1 VSPLSSLHRNLRT
14 LVVAL
19 LLVGLGCV
27 PGERRSDAAPLPPN
41 LLLIVADDVGRDRVG
56 IYEVVKDP
64 GRTPNI
70 DRLGATGLVFENFWS
85 MPLCSPTRA
94 ALITGLYPHR
104 NGIGA
109 VVDPDSQ
116 RRGANRGLS
125 TELDSLPRALA
136 AAGYTSVIVGKWH
149 LGSNEQGTD
158 HALQLGFAHH
168 FGSFGNLGYRGERPS
183 YTRWT
188 KVVDGVRQRSTVY
201 ATTDTVNDAIA
212 FGEGL
217 PEPWLIVVSF
227 NAAHVPL
234 HVPPSDLHGF
244 TGLRRP
250 SEQKDL
256 ARRAMIEAMDT
267 EIGRLTEA
275 LDERR
280 PVIVFMGDNGT
291 ADRGKGTLRESGVR
305 VPLIVNAPSVV
316 EPGRRVR
323 GLAGVTDLF
332 ATFVELA
339 GIVQPS
345 SELPADSVSLVPYLR
360 SADPSAPR
368 EWLFAERF
376 TPNGPGPYNRH
387 HRAVRGPRYKLVWN
401 SRGGVRFHDLELDP
415 GERRP
420 LRLAGLEGDAAIS
433 YRRLSKLVAEAPP
446 IRAEAFS
453 RAPAGR

>member
-1 VSPLSSLHRNLRT
+1 MTRLSNLHRNRRALA
-14 LVVAL
+14 VAL
-19 LLVGLGCV
+19 LLAGLGCD
-27 PGERRSDAAPLPPN
+27 PGQPRPDASPLPPN

-56 IYEVVKDP
+56 IYEVVEDP

-109 VVDPDSQ
+109 VVDPDGG
-116 RRGANRGLS
+116 RRGVNRGLS
-125 TELDSLPRALA
+125 PELDSLPRALA
-136 AAGYTSVIVGKWH
+136 VAGYTSAIVGKWH

-158 HALQLGFAHH
+158 HALQVGFTHH

-212 FGEGL
+212 LAEKL
-217 PEPWLIVVSF
+217 PEPWLIIVSF
-227 NAAHVPL
+227 NAAHFPF
-234 HVPPSDLHGF
+234 HVPPPDLHSVA
-244 TGLRRP
+244 GLRRP
-250 SEQKDL
+250 SDQKDL

-267 EIGRLTEA
+267 EIGRLTAA
-275 LDERR
+275 LEKRR
-280 PVIVFMGDNGT
+280 PVIFFMGDNGT
-291 ADRGKGTLRESGVR
+291 AGRGKGTLREAGVR

-323 GLAGVTDLF
+323 GLASVTDLF
-332 ATFVELA
+332 ATLVELA
-339 GIVQPS
+339 GIANPS
-345 SELPADSVSLVPYLR
+345 PELPMDSVSLVPYFR
-360 SADPSAPR
+360 STDPSAPR
-368 EWLFAERF
+368 EWLLAEEF
-376 TPNGPGPYNRH
+376 TPNGPGPYKQH
-387 HRAVRGPRYKLVWN
+387 TRAVRRPRYKLVWN
-401 SRGGVRFHDLELDP
+401 SKGGVRFHDLELDP

-420 LRLAGLEGDAAIS
+420 LPLAELDGDAAVS
-433 YRRLSKLVAEAPP
+433 YRRLSKLMTEAPP
-446 IRAEAFS
+446 IRAEALS
-453 RAPAGR
+453 RAPAGG